1 MMPLNDDMVVHPLT
15 AFASLPEWLAACMMP
30 DRVEAALRRHVPEIA
45 DGRVRLLSCMPQRLR
60 AKGAQWLARYRLRV
74 DPGPEGGDV
83 VLVGNLWPPS
93 AERPDAGGKPDLP
106 VAGGMA
112 GPPIAP
118 DAPFGTSGWS
128 CWLPE
133 LRLALHA
140 ELADEAL
147 PAVPSLVEPDLAGR
161 LIESVL
167 REAGYGEVKVA
178 SCAPNVVRYKPGS
191 RCTVVTQ
198 MRYADEHADRG
209 LPDPVVLKTHQGDKG
224 NTAWQA
230 MRALWNTELS
240 GSKVVTLAKPLAY
253 LPQER
258 ILVQGPVPGEQTLK
272 ELARTAI
279 ADGGDRAL
287 GRLRDELART
297 ALALAALHGC
307 GARYGRLATF
317 EEELAEVDE
326 VIARLAQSVPALG
339 PAARPLISRMR
350 QHAGVLPED
359 PAVCVHH
366 DFRPAQVL
374 LDNGAIGFIDFDGS
388 CMAEPAL
395 DLGRFRAKLRD
406 IGISALAG
414 SGQPTSGTH
423 LDRNLALL
431 DDLCEGFLAAYQE
444 HSVVSRDRVLLWET
458 CDLLTAMLHAWTKVR
473 LARIGP
479 RLTVLTHQLRSVRF
493 NDRGSTAEEVTGDT
507 SGAANSGG
515 A

>member
-1 MMPLNDDMVVHPLT
+1 MMPLNDDLVVDPLT

-30 DRVEAALRRHVPEIA
+30 DRVEEALRRHVPEIA
-45 DGRVRLLSCMPQRLR
+45 DGQVRLLSCVPQRLR
-60 AKGAQWLARYRLRV
+60 AKGTRWLARYRLRV
-74 DPGPEGGDV
+74 DPGREGGDGDV

-93 AERPDAGGKPDLP
+93 AELPDMGATADRPGVGELADHP
-106 VAGGMA
+106 VAT
-112 GPPIAP
+112 

-133 LRLALHA
+133 LRLALHV

-147 PAVPSLVEPDLAGR
+147 PAVPSLVEPDLAAR

-167 REAGYGEVKVA
+167 LDAGHGEVRVA
-178 SCAPNVVRYKPGS
+178 SCAPDVVRYKPGS
-191 RCTVVTQ
+191 RCTVVARMT
-198 MRYADEHADRG
+198 YAEEHADRG

-230 MRALWNTELS
+230 MRALWDTELS
-240 GSKVVTLAKPLAY
+240 DGKVVTLAEPLAY
-253 LPQER
+253 RPRER

-279 ADGGDRAL
+279 ADGSDRAL

-297 ALALAALHGC
+297 AVALAALHGC
-307 GARYGRLATF
+307 GATYGRTATF
-317 EEELAEVDE
+317 DEELAEVDE
-326 VIARLAQSVPALG
+326 VIARLAQSVPELR
-339 PAARPLISRMR
+339 PAARPLLTRMR
-350 QHAGVLPED
+350 QNAGAMPDD

-374 LDNGAIGFIDFDGS
+374 LDKGAIGFIDFDGS

-406 IGISALAG
+406 IGISVLAA
-414 SGQPTSGTH
+414 SGQPMAGTP
-423 LDRNLALL
+423 LSDNLALL
-431 DDLCEGFLAAYQE
+431 DDLCEGFLAAYQD
-444 HSVVSRDRVLLWET
+444 HAAVSRDRVLLWET

-479 RLTVLTHQLRSVRF
+479 RLTVLTHQLRSARF
-493 NDRGSTAEEVTGDT
+493 GDLT
-507 SGAANSGG
+507 SAGE
-515 A
+515 